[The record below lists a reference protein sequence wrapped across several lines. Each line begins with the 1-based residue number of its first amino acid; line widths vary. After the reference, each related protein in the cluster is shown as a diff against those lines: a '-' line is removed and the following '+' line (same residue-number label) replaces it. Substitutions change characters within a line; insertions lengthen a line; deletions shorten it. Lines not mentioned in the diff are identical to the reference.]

1 MSYTDPC
8 TIALQFM
15 NIFDEIQ
22 DMPGEIYDIESVE
35 NSTILSWQVHI
46 KEVGQKDFFVG
57 FYDTK
62 EVADRVANDWNM
74 MYECAGQDHLSAVA
88 SKVAR

>member
-1 MSYTDPC
+1 MTDTKTYT
-8 TIALQFM
+8 LFSELM

-35 NSTILSWQVHI
+35 KSTILSWQVHI

-74 MYECAGQDHLSAVA
+74 MYQCAGQDHLSAVA
-88 SKVAR
+88 SKVAK